1 MKFTLI
7 VPDGTMAID
16 GEGYSIDVSPAPAGL
31 HAMQWYETWGEEE
44 WADDRGRLIRNQEIS
59 SYTAYQWAIDA
70 WNGAKA
76 AAEAEEAAGQ
86 QANQSGGSNDVTTV
100 I

>member
-16 GEGYSIDVSPAPAGL
+16 GEGYSIDVSFAPDGL
-31 HAMQWYETWGEEE
+31 HAVQWYETWGEEE
-44 WADDRGRLIRNQEIS
+44 WADNRGRIIRNEEIS
-59 SYTAYQWAIDA
+59 SYSAYQWAIDA
-70 WNGAKA
+70 WNAAKA
-76 AAEAEEAAGQ
+76 AAQAEEAARQ
-86 QANQSGGSNDVTTV
+86 QANQSGGSNDAPTV